1 MATAQDTVITS
12 LDTKIEELQTT
23 LDALRRTRAFFA
35 AERERQGILDTHAQ
49 TNVQDERPPE
59 IQPSD
64 TVYFPTQP
72 AKSIG
77 MMVLDHLNQVGRP
90 IHVDELMPKLRNKG
104 SQASRQTII
113 GTLAR
118 YTKEGKL
125 KRIAPNTYVVKMLRP
140 PEPQAAHP
148 AQESNGLKLAK
159 QPIQPGTLKYD
170 CYTALKER
178 GQFMTAGEVHKVLSQ
193 RGKTFNAQNPVDHV
207 ASAMRDSIREGEKV
221 FTRDNER
228 RFGLE
233 EWQIAQTPQAHLMS
247 FEHTQNNGI
256 NVSNDSGHEL

>member
-1 MATAQDTVITS
+1 
-12 LDTKIEELQTT
+12 
-23 LDALRRTRAFFA
+23 
-35 AERERQGILDTHAQ
+35 
-49 TNVQDERPPE
+49 
-59 IQPSD
+59 
-64 TVYFPTQP
+64 
-72 AKSIG
+72 
-77 MMVLDHLNQVGRP
+77 
-90 IHVDELMPKLRNKG
+90 MPKLRNKG

-125 KRIAPNTYVVKMLRP
+125 KRIAPNIYVVKMLRP

-159 QPIQPGTLKYD
+159 QLIQPGTLKYD

-207 ASAMRDSIREGEKV
+207 ASAMRDSIREGE
-221 FTRDNER
+221 NEEKCFSIFRAKGHRFDFSNVVVRFDLLPHKPNWGILIPQSAVEITLLCR
-228 RFGLE
+228 RFDGLSHDRTKHE
-233 EWQIAQTPQAHLMS
+233 DIEWPFRSVHDAPHLWLSQRAPLQSSRIDHLHRAYLQPSSSSDDIATRIS
-247 FEHTQNNGI
+247 
-256 NVSNDSGHEL
+256 

>member
-49 TNVQDERPPE
+49 THGQDERLPE
-59 IQPSD
+59 SQPSA
-64 TVYFPTQP
+64 TVDFPMQP
-72 AKSIG
+72 AKSMG
-77 MMVLDHLNQVGRP
+77 MMVLDHLYEVGRP
-90 IHVDELMPKLRNKG
+90 MHVDELMPKLRNKG
-104 SQASRQTII
+104 SQASRQTVI

-125 KRIAPNTYVVKMLRP
+125 KRVAPNTYVVKKLP
-140 PEPQAAHP
+140 PSEPQAAHP
-148 AQESNGLKLAK
+148 GQESNGLKLAK

-170 CYTALKER
+170 CYTVLKER
-178 GQFMTAGEVHKVLSQ
+178 GEFMTAVEVHQVLSQ

-207 ASAMRDSIREGEKV
+207 ASAMRDSIREGEKI

-233 EWQIAQTPQAHLMS
+233 EWQNAQTPRTHLMNLDCI
-247 FEHTQNNGI
+247 QNNGV
-256 NVSNDSGHEL
+256 NVSIDSGHEV